1 MGLIPWRVD
10 RSASPGSMTV
20 VEHGKV
26 WAVSPSHDGGRTSL
40 KGRAGP
46 CDDKACGGWLCVC
59 VYVCTH
65 QPLEL

>member
-46 CDDKACGGWLCVC
+46 CDDKACGA
-59 VYVCTH
+59 
-65 QPLEL
+65 E